1 MYFCKKTESM
11 TKNCVNCGNPFE
23 SCRDSNIFCSKK
35 CNNNSRSKKVIKEI
49 SEEIAGE
56 ENIFQESKE
65 REIKTN
71 DVLHNVPDDIAG
83 WKTRAF
89 STNKDGEVVTTWRR
103 AEEGIGFV
111 LTDEVKQF
119 IKEGFLDIKPFTFIV
134 NNKPKS
140 VKTQIFWISDMHV
153 GSCNFNPQYGSSWTL
168 ERVEERVLSLV
179 EHVVE
184 TDELIIVNLG
194 DSLDGLQKKTTRGGH
209 LLDQSLDD
217 RQMMIGVFQVFQ
229 KLFTV
234 LSELQK
240 NGTVNKIRFIST
252 GESNHTNMD
261 GILGFFISEW
271 LKVKYPL
278 IESQIAISVIDKF
291 ESHEHIFLF
300 LHGKDSR
307 HARNGVP
314 LHLDLKTEV
323 YFRRLFDEMGVV
335 PSDKTHIYSGD
346 LHREA
351 FDKQKFTYNKVA
363 CLASPSDW
371 AQVNFASNDSGL
383 SYTKILNNSFTE
395 KGLIIFEN

>member
-1 MYFCKKTESM
+1 M

-119 IKEGFLDIKPFTFIV
+119 IKEGFSDIKPFTFIV

>member
-71 DVLHNVPDDIAG
+71 DVLHNVPDDITG